1 MPDSAKK
8 YPPGIIIAFLLIFWL
23 AAALPASATISQ
35 PARVAPED
43 FPVCDAIAPNVA
55 FWTKIFTQYGRSHG
69 VIHDVRRLER
79 IYGVIDLN
87 PDRTAT
93 AARENRRRRKA
104 AFKKYKTAL
113 LALAGGRAPATKLE
127 NHVAGVLGPD
137 AGPSD
142 FRQAAFRLRCQT
154 GIKDQFRAGLIRS
167 GAVIDAFKRIF
178 LSHGL
183 PVDLVYLPCVE
194 SSFDFNAYSKFGAA
208 GIWQFTRGTG
218 KQFMEIGYV
227 VDQRRDPYI
236 SADAAARLLKRNH
249 AELKDWA
256 LAITAYNHG
265 LAGMKRAKKAMGTY
279 ENIFLRY
286 KSRSFK
292 FASRNFYPEF
302 LAARHVAKNYQQYFG
317 KLHFAKPVNY
327 TRFTTKGFLS
337 ARSFTRALNLD
348 IEAFHTLNPSLRS
361 PVLKDRK
368 YIPGGFEIRLPA
380 HIVRHDATQ
389 TAAGLYQDKQKPSL
403 FHKVAKGDTAGAIA
417 RIHNVS
423 LHDLILENG
432 LNRQAVIYIGQN
444 LRIPIKVPSTAMA
457 GTILADQDDTKKP
470 PAPDSLQTSPGTI
483 VRKVAK
489 PAQVSSLASVPEPA
503 ATQQQAV
510 AMAAEP
516 PEVPEKNAGAVAA
529 IPVPRPESIN
539 PLVDASNLKIQKI
552 VANEDNALTGI
563 IQVEAEETLGHYAD
577 WLNIPTSRLRLL
589 NRLKFGTPIAI
600 NQTIKIPLTAADPDR
615 FEELRF
621 EFHREIEEDFFA
633 SFVVSEV
640 ETYEIKPGDTIWSLC
655 LRQLEIPFWLLKK
668 YNPKTDFN
676 ALHPGH
682 IVNYPLVAA
691 RQDGL
696 VL

>member
-1 MPDSAKK
+1 MPDQVTKHA
-8 YPPGIIIAFLLIFWL
+8 PGIIVLFLILWL
-23 AAALPASATISQ
+23 AAALPALGTTSQ

-43 FPVCDAIAPNVA
+43 FPVCDAITPNVA
-55 FWTKIFTQYGRSHG
+55 FWIKIFTQYGRSQG
-69 VIHDVRRLER
+69 VIHDSRHLDR

-93 AARENRRRRKA
+93 AARKNKRVKKA
-104 AFKKYKTAL
+104 AFEKYKTVL
-113 LALAGGRAPATKLE
+113 LALAGGRTSATKLE
-127 NHVAGVLGPD
+127 KHVAGLLGPD

-154 GIKDQFRAGLIRS
+154 GIKEQFRAGLIRS
-167 GAVIDAFKRIF
+167 GAVIDEFKRIF

-236 SADAAARLLKRNH
+236 STDAAARLLKRNH

-265 LAGMKRAKKAMGTY
+265 LAGMKRAKRAMDTY

-286 KSRSFK
+286 QSRSFK

-302 LAARHVAKNYQQYFG
+302 LAARHVARNYQQYFG
-317 KLHFAKPVNY
+317 ELHFTKPVNY

-348 IEAFHTLNPSLRS
+348 IQEFHTLNPSLRS
-361 PVLKDRK
+361 PVFKDQK
-368 YIPGGFEIRLPA
+368 YIPGEFEIRLPA
-380 HIVRHDATQ
+380 HIPLHDARQ
-389 TAAGLYQDKQKPSL
+389 TALRLYQEKQMPSR
-403 FHKVAKGDTAGAIA
+403 FHVVAKGDTAGAIA
-417 RIHNVS
+417 RSHHVS
-423 LHDLILENG
+423 LNDLILENG

-444 LRIPIKVPSTAMA
+444 LRIPVKVQSPDMP
-457 GTILADQDDTKKP
+457 GTILADQADTIKP
-470 PAPDSLQTSPGTI
+470 SAPDSRETSPRTI
-483 VRKVAK
+483 VKKVAK
-489 PAQVSSLASVPEPA
+489 PARVSPPVSLPKVA
-503 ATQQQAV
+503 ATKQQPQAGT
-510 AMAAEP
+510 ATT
-516 PEVPEKNAGAVAA
+516 PEIPKKKSGDVAA
-529 IPVPRPESIN
+529 LPAPGPDRIN
-539 PLVDASNLKIQKI
+539 PLVDSSNLKIQKI
-552 VANEDNALTGI
+552 VTGDSDGRIGI

-577 WLNIPTSRLRLL
+577 WLKIPTSRIRTL
-589 NRLKFGTPIAI
+589 NRLVFGNPIAI
-600 NQTIKIPLTAADPDR
+600 NQTIKIPLTALDPDR
-615 FEELRF
+615 FEEQRF

-655 LRQLEIPFWLLKK
+655 LRQMEIPFWLLKK

-682 IVNYPLVAA
+682 TLNCPLVAA
-691 RQDGL
+691 RQEDL